1 MVPVGIHMLEGSP
14 PGLGEATWRDQGS
27 WPHVAELPDDRQ
39 SHLGKTGIITV
50 DHPPPTCSK
59 YELSLHTLPKLQICE
74 QKMDS
79 GCLNHQVLGCFSKQQ
94 FITGRFQLKGNLFLG
109 LDSCDKA
116 HVIVLLSLGIC
127 QGPGNLG

>member
-1 MVPVGIHMLEGSP
+1 MAWERPRGGN
-14 PGLGEATWRDQGS
+14 QGS

-39 SHLGKTGIITV
+39 SHLGTRGVITV
-50 DHPPPTCSK
+50 DPPPLTCSRD
-59 YELSLHTLPKLQICE
+59 ELSLHTLPKLQICE

-79 GCLNHQVLGCFSKQQ
+79 GCLNYQVLGCFAKQQ
-94 FITGRFQLKGNLFLG
+94 FITGRFQLKDNFFLG

-116 HVIVLLSLGIC
+116 HVIVPLSLGIC